1 MQIACKTSFLSHSDP
16 LFKRTRICKLT
27 DLDRMENIKLIQ
39 KVVNYNCPKAL
50 KNLFTSV
57 NSRSKND
64 GVVIKK
70 SIKQSFL
77 CESIWAW
84 YQKK

>member
-50 KNLFTSV
+50 KNLFTIV
-57 NSRSKND
+57 NSRSRND

-70 SIKQSFL
+70 SMKQSFL
-77 CESIWAW
+77 CKSIWAW